1 MIYVIETTSIGAG
14 APRLYFIRLLISK
27 CCSSV
32 YLPYIPRLAGQNAA
46 YVVGQLALFR
56 SGAHRQSPDM
66 TAVARNL
73 EDGQARA
80 VAAYLQSR

>member
-1 MIYVIETTSIGAG
+1 
-14 APRLYFIRLLISK
+14 
-27 CCSSV
+27 V

-46 YVVGQLALFR
+46 YVVGQPALFR

>member
-1 MIYVIETTSIGAG
+1 
-14 APRLYFIRLLISK
+14 
-27 CCSSV
+27 V